1 MYMYIYIQNLN
12 TKMAKKYDET
22 KNYQKHNDLM
32 SKKHKTVYMTLN
44 YLVHFLVFVSVVSR
58 CVAIS
63 AFTSLVGVPLVL

>member
-1 MYMYIYIQNLN
+1 
-12 TKMAKKYDET
+12 MAKKYDET

-44 YLVHFLVFVSVVSR
+44 YLVHFLVFVFVVSG

-63 AFTSLVGVPLVL
+63 AFASLVAFPLVLRVLQLD